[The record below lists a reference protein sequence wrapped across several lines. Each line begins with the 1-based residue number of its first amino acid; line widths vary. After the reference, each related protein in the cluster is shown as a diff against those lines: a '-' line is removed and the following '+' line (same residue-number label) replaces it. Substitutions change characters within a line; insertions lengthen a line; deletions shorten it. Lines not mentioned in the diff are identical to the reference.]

1 MAGYGTTA
9 RLLHWITVLLV
20 LGMLPAGAI
29 MVQQGLD
36 RGLQDTLFI
45 FHKNVGVIVLV
56 LVLVRL
62 AWRALNPPP
71 ALPDTV
77 PALQRRVAGAVHG
90 LLYAMLVF
98 MAITGYVR
106 VTAGGFPIEM
116 LDRIGAPRLAPR
128 SDALA
133 EAAKTAHFYGRFVLV
148 AAILAHIGGAL
159 HHGLIRRDGLFGRM
173 WPPVAR

>member
-1 MAGYGTTA
+1 MQGYGTTA
-9 RLLHWITVLLV
+9 RLMHWATVLMV

-45 FHKNVGVIVLV
+45 FHKNVGVLVLV
-56 LVLVRL
+56 LVLARL
-62 AWRALNPPP
+62 IWRALNPAP
-71 ALPDTV
+71 AMPDSV
-77 PALQRRVAGAVHG
+77 PALQRRVAAVTHG
-90 LLYAMLVF
+90 LLYFMLLF
-98 MAITGYVR
+98 MAVTGYVR
-106 VTAGGFPIEM
+106 VVAGGFPIEM

-133 EAAKTAHFYGRFVLV
+133 ENAKTAHFYGRFVLV
-148 AAILAHIGGAL
+148 AAIAAHVGGAIY
-159 HHGLIRRDGLFGRM
+159 HGVRRDGVFGRM